1 MKFKNFLQKSFYY
14 FLISGV
20 ITLLAIIYNYILI
33 EFLKVNLN
41 LTFLTSFF
49 IFGFLSYAGNS
60 IFNFKQKILLK
71 KYFLFMQNILTG
83 LVFTLILA
91 NSLDQ
96 FSLISNLTIV
106 IISTIFNA
114 VFNFLINLKYTF
126 KFF

>member
-1 MKFKNFLQKSFYY
+1 MKFKNFFQKSFYY

-60 IFNFKQKILLK
+60 IFNFKQKILGMNTK
-71 KYFLFMQNILTG
+71 GMDF
-83 LVFTLILA
+83 
-91 NSLDQ
+91 
-96 FSLISNLTIV
+96 NLTIPALSYNM
-106 IISTIFNA
+106 II
-114 VFNFLINLKYTF
+114 LK
-126 KFF
+126 KI